1 MLDLVIEL
9 CLDRNIISSLS
20 SEQREMSHSSEPE
33 PAFNLSLA
41 FMFIFRLAF
50 LP

>member
-9 CLDRNIISSLS
+9 CLDRNMVSSLS
-20 SEQREMSHSSEPE
+20 SEEREMSHSSEPE
-33 PAFNLSLA
+33 PAFKLSLA
-41 FMFIFRLAF
+41 FLLIFRPAF